1 MTIPTLRYA
10 APERDIET
18 VIPWRP
24 PGCSAES
31 AKLIPVGEIPVAFH
45 SSSVP
50 SRHPVRFA
58 REGISISQLPQDQ
71 APKPYRLRR
80 KLLGLPPVKPAY
92 PWRIP
97 GTPSLSSTHSWHAGP
112 GAPAP
117 HSGHIVELR
126 EIHSSCKV
134 RISHEFSIVRSE
146 QILTVTSAD
155 FQRNL
160 GLYQDEALKKP
171 VAITKNGRP
180 RTVLISAEEY
190 ARLKRR
196 DRRVLEAGEVS
207 ERQIAALRE
216 AKVPDRFANLD
227 AELKD
232 WKP

>member
-1 MTIPTLRYA
+1 M
-10 APERDIET
+10 
-18 VIPWRP
+18 
-24 PGCSAES
+24 
-31 AKLIPVGEIPVAFH
+31 
-45 SSSVP
+45 
-50 SRHPVRFA
+50 PVRRGSRPA
-58 REGISISQLPQDQ
+58 
-71 APKPYRLRR
+71 LR
-80 KLLGLPPVKPAY
+80 
-92 PWRIP
+92 
-97 GTPSLSSTHSWHAGP
+97 T
-112 GAPAP
+112 
-117 HSGHIVELR
+117 IVELR
-126 EIHSSCKV
+126 EIHISRKV
-134 RISHEFSIVRSE
+134 RTSHEFSIVRPE

-216 AKVPDRFANLD
+216 AKVPDRFADLD

>member
-1 MTIPTLRYA
+1 MR
-10 APERDIET
+10 
-18 VIPWRP
+18 
-24 PGCSAES
+24 SA
-31 AKLIPVGEIPVAFH
+31 
-45 SSSVP
+45 
-50 SRHPVRFA
+50 
-58 REGISISQLPQDQ
+58 
-71 APKPYRLRR
+71 
-80 KLLGLPPVKPAY
+80 
-92 PWRIP
+92 
-97 GTPSLSSTHSWHAGP
+97 
-112 GAPAP
+112 
-117 HSGHIVELR
+117 
-126 EIHSSCKV
+126 
-134 RISHEFSIVRSE
+134 

-196 DRRVLEAGEVS
+196 DRRVLEAAEVS

-216 AKVPDRFANLD
+216 AKVPDGFANLD

>member
-1 MTIPTLRYA
+1 MA
-10 APERDIET
+10 
-18 VIPWRP
+18 
-24 PGCSAES
+24 
-31 AKLIPVGEIPVAFH
+31 
-45 SSSVP
+45 
-50 SRHPVRFA
+50 
-58 REGISISQLPQDQ
+58 
-71 APKPYRLRR
+71 
-80 KLLGLPPVKPAY
+80 
-92 PWRIP
+92 
-97 GTPSLSSTHSWHAGP
+97 HSWHAQSELDTLLACWFRW
-112 GAPAP
+112 APRRAP
-117 HSGHIVELR
+117 DRLVLHEL
-126 EIHSSCKV
+126 HTSCKV
-134 RISHEFSIVRSE
+134 RISHEFNVPVHSE

-216 AKVPDRFANLD
+216 AKVPDRFADLD